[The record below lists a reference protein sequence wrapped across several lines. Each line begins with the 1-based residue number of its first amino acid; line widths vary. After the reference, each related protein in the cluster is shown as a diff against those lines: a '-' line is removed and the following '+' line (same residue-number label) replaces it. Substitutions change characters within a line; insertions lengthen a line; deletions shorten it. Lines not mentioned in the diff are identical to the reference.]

1 MYIYI
6 YILSYNVNI
15 YKPISLFSSIPSL
28 SLSLSFSLSLSLPLS
43 LSLSLHRPTLL
54 PVIYILLTSI
64 YLLSFIYLLFFVTGS
79 RRALLFWDGEKK
91 FPEYEEPVV

>member
-1 MYIYI
+1 M
-6 YILSYNVNI
+6 
-15 YKPISLFSSIPSL
+15 
-28 SLSLSFSLSLSLPLS
+28 
-43 LSLSLHRPTLL
+43 
-54 PVIYILLTSI
+54 IYILLTSI